1 MQKFNSDTLSYKIK
15 FKGRNNILERNNS
28 SKFSTDTEVNSYITG
43 GFVKD
48 F

>member
-15 FKGRNNILERNNS
+15 FKRRNNS
-28 SKFSTDTEVNSYITG
+28 SKFSADTEVNSYISG